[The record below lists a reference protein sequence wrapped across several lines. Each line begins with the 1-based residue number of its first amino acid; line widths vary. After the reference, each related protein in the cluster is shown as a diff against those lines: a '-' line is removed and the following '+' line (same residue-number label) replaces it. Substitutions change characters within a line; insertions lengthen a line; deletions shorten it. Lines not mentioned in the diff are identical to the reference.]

1 MSPRTEKWIFWISTG
16 LISAMM
22 LGSAGMYLFNTEE
35 VSAEFSRLGYPTT
48 VVIPLAIAKIL
59 AVLAIISN
67 QSAWLKEWAYAGL
80 FFDFLLA
87 TQAHGLAGDG
97 WFGPSVVATILLLT
111 SYYFDN
117 KVRGNALSS

>member
-1 MSPRTEKWIFWISTG
+1 MSPKTEKWIFWISTG

-22 LGSAGMYLFNTEE
+22 LGSAGMYLFNTES
-35 VSAEFSRLGYPTT
+35 VAVEFTRLGYPTF
-48 VVIPLAIAKIL
+48 VIIPLAIAKIL
-59 AVLAIISN
+59 AVVAIISN
-67 QSAWLKEWAYAGL
+67 QSPWLKEWAYAGL

-97 WFGPSVVATILLLT
+97 WFGPSVVATILLMT
-111 SYYFDN
+111 SYYFDS